1 MENELPEI
9 YLNEENA
16 ESFSKHKIFR
26 VEGDSMFPLLK
37 NGDLVLINPDLKPKI
52 DDIVLAN
59 HPFKKSVKI
68 IKRIKEISA
77 ENRYFLV
84 GDNQGESTD
93 SRSFGAIGKKDIL
106 GRIEAKIKDNKTGG
120 NATANECV

>member
-9 YLNEENA
+9 DLSEQNA
-16 ESFSKHKIFR
+16 KVFSKHKIFR
-26 VEGDSMFPLLK
+26 VEGDSMLPILK
-37 NGDLVLINPDLKPKI
+37 NGDLVLINLDTEPRI
-52 DDIVLAN
+52 GDIVLAA

-68 IKRIKEISA
+68 IKRINEITT

-93 SRSFGAIGKKDIL
+93 SRIFGTIAKNDIL
-106 GRIEAKIKDNKTGG
+106 GKVEAKI
-120 NATANECV
+120 NEQAEMRL